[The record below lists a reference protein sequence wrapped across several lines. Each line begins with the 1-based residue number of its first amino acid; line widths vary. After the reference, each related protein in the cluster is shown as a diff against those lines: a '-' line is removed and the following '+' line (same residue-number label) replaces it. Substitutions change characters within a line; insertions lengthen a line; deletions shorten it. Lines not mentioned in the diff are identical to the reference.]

1 MKQPG
6 EPIQGL
12 SSAYNEKPTAPLTQN
27 LNIQNAHNIQKHK
40 NQSQLSNNLADES
53 LVSEKLDKKHVINLS
68 TGN

>member
-6 EPIQGL
+6 EPVKGL
-12 SSAYNEKPTAPLTQN
+12 SSAYNENPVPLTQN
-27 LNIQNAHNIQKHK
+27 LNIQNAQNMQKHK
-40 NQSQLSNNLADES
+40 NQSQLSNNFADES